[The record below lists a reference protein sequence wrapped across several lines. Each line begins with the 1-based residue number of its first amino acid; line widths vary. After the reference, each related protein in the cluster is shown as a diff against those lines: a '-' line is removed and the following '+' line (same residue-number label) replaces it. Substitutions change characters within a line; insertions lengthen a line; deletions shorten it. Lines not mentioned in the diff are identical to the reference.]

1 MKSPAS
7 RSSVRFTLIELL
19 VVIAIIAI
27 LAAMLMPA
35 LQQARERAKEIDCRA
50 NTKQYMTMFAMYYD
64 ANDGWLVKSY
74 CSVKTTWIQQ
84 FADCK
89 YIKPNAGALP
99 PRCPSAQFT
108 SSDTIYARYPD
119 CGIGI
124 RYQTVGGY
132 ESGAKS
138 GWIPRFK
145 EASITRFNNNSRCV
159 IFSDVATKLEAPGKG
174 NGWMSNNVNFFQWD
188 SGAYYPM
195 TARHGGKCNVAFMD
209 GHVDGKQPRELASS
223 TADFTHFNPTVCGA
237 TDGQLYMRK

>member
-1 MKSPAS
+1 MKSSVS
-7 RSSVRFTLIELL
+7 RRPVRFTLIELL

-50 NTKQYMTMFAMYYD
+50 NIKQYMTMFAMYYD
-64 ANDGWLVKSY
+64 AHDGWLVKSY
-74 CSVKTTWIQQ
+74 CAKKNTWLHQ

-89 YIKPNAGALP
+89 YIRTNAEALP

-108 SSDTIYARYPD
+108 ASDPIYSRYPD

-132 ESGAKS
+132 DSGS
-138 GWIPRFK
+138 VPRFK

-159 IFSDVATKLEAPGKG
+159 IFSDVATKLESNGKG
-174 NGWMSNNVNFFQWD
+174 NGWMSNNVTFFQWNP
-188 SGAYYPM
+188 GAYYPM
-195 TARHGGKCNVAFMD
+195 TARHAGKCNVAFMD
-209 GHVDGKQPRELASS
+209 GHVDGKQPYELASS

-237 TDGQLYMRK
+237 ADGQLYMRK

>member
-1 MKSPAS
+1 MKIPVNC
-7 RSSVRFTLIELL
+7 RPVRFTLIELL
-19 VVIAIIAI
+19 VVVAIIAI

-64 ANDGWLVKSY
+64 AHDGWLVKSY
-74 CSVKTTWIQQ
+74 CSKKNTWIHQ

-89 YIKPNAGALP
+89 YIKTNAEALP

-108 SSDTIYARYPD
+108 SSDAIYARYPD

-124 RYQTVGGY
+124 RFQTVGGHDTN
-132 ESGAKS
+132 SIA
-138 GWIPRFK
+138 RFK
-145 EASITRFNNNSRCV
+145 ESSITRFNNNSRCV
-159 IFSDVATKLEAPGKG
+159 IFSDVATKLESNGKG

-188 SGAYYPM
+188 PGAYYPM
-195 TARHGGKCNVAFMD
+195 TARHNGKCNVAFMD

-223 TADFTHFNPTVCGA
+223 TADFTHFNPTVCGNN
-237 TDGQLYMRK
+237 TNPGQLFMRK